1 MCDAIRQV
9 LAAPATEQ
17 AASAQGAVHAYGTPE
32 QLTQAMT
39 RDAELFGRV
48 IREQGIQAG

>member
-1 MCDAIRQV
+1 MAPLDEV
-9 LAAPATEQ
+9 LAAPATETT
-17 AASAQGAVHAYGTPE
+17 ASAQGAVRTYSTPQ

-48 IREQGIQAG
+48 VREQGIKAD